1 MSENNIVYRVLA
13 RKYRPQKLS
22 DLKGQELL
30 AQSLRQSI
38 ASGHIPH
45 AFLFH
50 GIRGIGKTTTA
61 RIVAKALNCIG
72 ADGNGAMTSEP
83 CGVCKSCLSIQED
96 RHLDVLEIDAASHT
110 SVDDMRELIDSARY
124 KAVRGRYKIFIIDE
138 VHMLSKSAFN
148 ALLKTLEE
156 PPAHIKFIFATTEL
170 KKIPDTIL
178 SRCQRFDLKR
188 IDQPMLIDYLGAIA
202 QKEGFEATPQALSVL
217 ARAADGS
224 MRDGLSLLD
233 QALLLTQAQK
243 STIIEASLIREMLGQ
258 ADRGLLVDLLSA
270 LLKGEVKEALHV
282 VHTLFERGADAA
294 SVLQDIMDFVYA
306 MVIYKT
312 QKTQTNLGL
321 SDAETAHFLDITKKT
336 PISVLLQSWQMLLK
350 GYEELLKSPLQKQ
363 SLEMILLRL
372 CYMVPL
378 TLIDSYVEKTTAIQT
393 KVQLEAQIDVQTAE
407 QAEKKNPK
415 SDLTFVKTPENSI
428 DIQDFDSLLQAL
440 ENKKEMLLHSHLR
453 HDIHLVKFE
462 VGAIQLRVIQG
473 VKTDFIQALKIF
485 LRHYTTYEWRIEITE
500 EAGQKTLIAQA
511 QEKQEKLKQDA
522 IQQTVVQS
530 ILKEFPDSK
539 ISIQNKEHA

>member
-1 MSENNIVYRVLA
+1 MSENNTVYRVLA

-38 ASGHIPH
+38 ADGRIPH

-72 ADGNGAMTSEP
+72 EDGKGMMTSEP
-83 CGVCKSCLSIQED
+83 CGICKSCVAIQND

-110 SVDDMRELIDSARY
+110 SVDDMRELIDAARY
-124 KAVRGRYKIFIIDE
+124 KAVQGRYKIFIIDE

-156 PPAHIKFIFATTEL
+156 PPAHVKFIFATTEL
-170 KKIPDTIL
+170 KKIPDTII

-188 IDQPMLIDYLGAIA
+188 IDQPMLIEYLDLIA
-202 QKEGFEATPQALSVL
+202 QKEGFKATPQALSVL

-233 QALLLTQAQK
+233 QALSLTQAQK
-243 STIIEASLIREMLGQ
+243 STSVEASLIRAMLGQ

-270 LLKGEVKEALHV
+270 LLKGEVKEAIHV
-282 VHTLFERGADAA
+282 VNTLFEGGADAA

-306 MVIYKT
+306 MVTYKT
-312 QKTQTNLGL
+312 QKIQTNLGL
-321 SDAETAHFLDITKKT
+321 SETETAHFLDMTQKT
-336 PISVLLQSWQMLLK
+336 QISVLLQSWQVLLK

-378 TLIDSYVEKTTAIQT
+378 TLIDNHVDGTTET
-393 KVQLEAQIDVQTAE
+393 K
-407 QAEKKNPK
+407 AEKKNPK
-415 SDLTFVKTPENSI
+415 SDLTVVKTEETVIAIN
-428 DIQDFDSLLQAL
+428 DFDSLLCAL
-440 ENKKEMLLHSHLR
+440 EAKKEMMLHSQLR
-453 HDIHLVKFE
+453 HDVHLVEFQI
-462 VGAIQLRVIQG
+462 GFIQLRVIQG
-473 VKTDFIQALKIF
+473 IKTDFIQALKIF
-485 LRHYTTYEWRIEITE
+485 LHDYTAHEWRIEITA
-500 EAGQKTLIAQA
+500 EAGQKTLIAQE
-511 QEKQEKLKQDA
+511 QDKQAKLNQDA
-522 IQQTVVQS
+522 INQTVVQS

-539 ISIQNKEHA
+539 ISIQNREHS

>member
-1 MSENNIVYRVLA
+1 MSEKNTVYRVLA

-30 AQSLRQSI
+30 AKSLRQSI
-38 ASGHIPH
+38 SDGRIPH

-72 ADGNGAMTSEP
+72 ADGNGVMTSEP
-83 CGVCKSCLSIQED
+83 CGVCKSCVSIQED

-110 SVDDMRELIDSARY
+110 SVDDIRELIDAARY
-124 KAVRGRYKIFIIDE
+124 KAVQGRYKIFIIDE

-156 PPAHIKFIFATTEL
+156 PPAHVKFIFATTEL

-188 IDQPMLIDYLGAIA
+188 IDQPMLIEYLGLIA
-202 QKEGFEATPQALSVL
+202 QKEGFEATPQALCVL

-233 QALLLTQAQK
+233 QSLSLTQAQK
-243 STIIEASLIREMLGQ
+243 STTVEADLIRDMLGQ

-270 LLKGEVKEALHV
+270 LIKGDVTEAIQV
-282 VHTLFERGADAA
+282 VHTLFERGADATSA
-294 SVLQDIMDFVYA
+294 LQDIMDFVYA
-306 MVIYKT
+306 MVTYKT
-312 QKTQTNLGL
+312 QKIQTNLGL
-321 SDAETAHFLDITKKT
+321 SEAETTQFLDLTQKT
-336 PISVLLQSWQMLLK
+336 QLSVLLQSWQVLLK

-378 TLIDSYVEKTTAIQT
+378 TIIDNYIPGESKT
-393 KVQLEAQIDVQTAE
+393 E
-407 QAEKKNPK
+407 AEKKNPK
-415 SDLTFVKTPENSI
+415 SELTVIQTEPENIKI
-428 DIQDFDSLLQAL
+428 DDFESLLQAL
-440 ENKKEMLLHSHLR
+440 ECKKEMMLHSHMR
-453 HDIHLVKFE
+453 HDVHLVKFE
-462 VGAIQLRVIQG
+462 IGVIQFRVIQG
-473 VKTDFIQALKIF
+473 VKTDFIQLLRTF
-485 LRHYTTYEWRIEITE
+485 LHDYTEHEWLIELTTE
-500 EAGQKTLIAQA
+500 SGQKTLIEQ
-511 QEKQEKLKQDA
+511 QHDKQEKLNQEA
-522 IQQTVVQS
+522 MNQTVVQS
-530 ILKEFPDSK
+530 ILKEFPDSNTSTK
-539 ISIQNKEHA
+539 NRKQS

>member
-1 MSENNIVYRVLA
+1 MSENNTVYRVLA

-38 ASGHIPH
+38 ADGRIPH

-61 RIVAKALNCIG
+61 RIVAKALNCVG
-72 ADGNGAMTSEP
+72 ADGKGVMTSEP
-83 CGVCKSCLSIQED
+83 CGVCKSCLAIQDD

-110 SVDDMRELIDSARY
+110 SVDDMRELIDAARY
-124 KAVRGRYKIFIIDE
+124 KAVQGRYKIFIIDE

-156 PPAHIKFIFATTEL
+156 PPAHVKFIFATTEL

-188 IDQPMLIDYLGAIA
+188 IDQPMLIEYLGAIA
-202 QKEGFEATPQALSVL
+202 QKEGFEATSQALSVL

-233 QALLLTQAQK
+233 QALSLTQAQK
-243 STIIEASLIREMLGQ
+243 STMVEAGLIREMLGQ

-270 LLKGEVKEALHV
+270 LFKGAVKEALQIV
-282 VHTLFERGADAA
+282 QTLFERGADAA

-306 MVIYKT
+306 MVTYKT
-312 QKTQTNLGL
+312 QKIQTNLGL
-321 SDAETAHFLDITKKT
+321 SETETAHFMDMTQKT
-336 PISVLLQSWQMLLK
+336 QISVLLQSWQVLLK

-378 TLIDSYVEKTTAIQT
+378 TLIDNHIEGTTKT
-393 KVQLEAQIDVQTAE
+393 

-415 SDLTFVKTPENSI
+415 SDLTVVDTEETAITI
-428 DIQDFDSLLQAL
+428 DDFDSLLRAL
-440 ENKKEMLLHSHLR
+440 EAKKEMMLHSQLR
-453 HDIHLVKFE
+453 HDVHLVQFQ
-462 VGAIQLRVIQG
+462 VGLIQLRVIQG
-473 VKTDFIQALKIF
+473 IKTDFIQALKIF
-485 LRHYTTYEWRIEITE
+485 LHDYTQREWRIEITA
-500 EAGQKTLIAQA
+500 EAGQKTLVEQE
-511 QEKQEKLKQDA
+511 QEKQEQLKQDA
-522 IQQTVVQS
+522 INQTVVQS

>member
-1 MSENNIVYRVLA
+1 MSEKNTVYRVLA

-38 ASGHIPH
+38 SDGRIPH

-72 ADGNGAMTSEP
+72 EDGKGVMTSEP
-83 CGVCKSCLSIQED
+83 CGVCKSCVSVQED

-110 SVDDMRELIDSARY
+110 SVDDIREIIDAARY
-124 KAVRGRYKIFIIDE
+124 KAVQGRYKIFIIDE

-156 PPAHIKFIFATTEL
+156 PPAHVKFIFATTEL

-188 IDQPMLIDYLGAIA
+188 IDQPMLIEYLGLIA
-202 QKEGFEATPQALSVL
+202 QKEGFSATPQALSVL

-233 QALLLTQAQK
+233 QSLSLTQAQK
-243 STIIEASLIREMLGQ
+243 SITVEADLIRNMLGQ
-258 ADRGLLVDLLSA
+258 ADRGLLVDLLSS
-270 LLKGEVKEALHV
+270 LLKGEVTDAMKVLN
-282 VHTLFERGADAA
+282 TLFERGADATSA
-294 SVLQDIMDFVYA
+294 LQDIMDFIYA
-306 MVIYKT
+306 MVTYKT
-312 QKTQTNLGL
+312 QKIQTNLGL
-321 SDAETAHFLDITKKT
+321 SETETAQFLDLSQKT
-336 PISVLLQSWQMLLK
+336 QLSVLLQSWQVLLK

-372 CYMVPL
+372 CYIVPL
-378 TLIDSYVEKTTAIQT
+378 TIIDDHISAEPKT
-393 KVQLEAQIDVQTAE
+393 

-415 SDLTFVKTPENSI
+415 SKLTAVQDDPNNI
-428 DIQDFDSLLQAL
+428 DIKDFDSLLQAL
-440 ENKKEMLLHSHLR
+440 ELKKEMMLHSHMR

-462 VGAIQLRVIQG
+462 IGMIQLRVTQG
-473 VKTDFIQALKIF
+473 AKTDFIQALKIF
-485 LRHYTTYEWRIEITE
+485 LHNYTAHEWLIKLTAES
-500 EAGQKTLIAQA
+500 GQKTLIEQ
-511 QEKQEKLKQDA
+511 QNDKQEKLNQEA
-522 IQQTVVQS
+522 ISQTVVQS

-539 ISIQNKEHA
+539 ISTHNRELS

>member
-1 MSENNIVYRVLA
+1 MSEKNTVYHVLA

-38 ASGHIPH
+38 SDGRIPH

-72 ADGNGAMTSEP
+72 ADGKGVMTSEP
-83 CGVCKSCLSIQED
+83 CGVCKSCISIQED

-110 SVDDMRELIDSARY
+110 SVDDIRELIDAARY
-124 KAVRGRYKIFIIDE
+124 KAVQGRYKIFIIDE

-156 PPAHIKFIFATTEL
+156 PPAHVKFIFATTEL

-188 IDQPMLIDYLGAIA
+188 IDQPMLIEYLALIA

-233 QALLLTQAQK
+233 QSLSLTQAQK
-243 STIIEASLIREMLGQ
+243 STTVEADLIRDMLGQ

-270 LLKGEVKEALHV
+270 LIKGEVKETMIV
-282 VHTLFERGADAA
+282 VQTLFERGADATSA
-294 SVLQDIMDFVYA
+294 LQDTMDFIYA
-306 MVIYKT
+306 MVTYKT
-312 QKTQTNLGL
+312 QKIQTNLGL
-321 SDAETAHFLDITKKT
+321 SATETAQFLELTQKT
-336 PISVLLQSWQMLLK
+336 QLSVLLQSWQVLLK

-378 TLIDSYVEKTTAIQT
+378 TIIDDHIAAEPKT
-393 KVQLEAQIDVQTAE
+393 E
-407 QAEKKNPK
+407 AEKKNLK
-415 SDLTFVKTPENSI
+415 SDLTIIEAEEKFLQI
-428 DIQDFDSLLQAL
+428 DNFNSLLQAL
-440 ENKKEMLLHSHLR
+440 EHKKEMMLHSHLR

-462 VGAIQLRVIQG
+462 TGVIQLRVKQG
-473 VKTDFIQALKIF
+473 IKTDFIQTLKVF
-485 LRHYTTYEWRIEITE
+485 LHDYTQYEWRIELTAE
-500 EAGQKTLIAQA
+500 SGQKTVIEQ
-511 QEKQEKLKQDA
+511 QEDEQEKLNQEA
-522 IQQTVVQS
+522 INQTVVQS

-539 ISIQNKEHA
+539 ISTKNREQS